1 MTNKYE
7 LKLGGRVFEFEF
19 GKMANLADGAVTIK
33 VDNTVLLVT
42 ACARD
47 EAMDVDFLPLTVEVQ
62 EKSYAAG
69 KMPGGFF
76 KREGR
81 PSEQAI
87 LNCRL
92 VDRPLRPL
100 FPKNYHNDTQVVI
113 TVLSTDLEFPYS
125 SLGILGASMAL
136 MVSNIPFNEPV
147 GACEIGYVDGELVVN
162 PTYEQLESSDLQLTV
177 AGTSE
182 AIMMVEA
189 GANFVSEELLL
200 EALELAQENNVK
212 MAKLQKK
219 IVKEIGKDK
228 TIIEES
234 ESEPVISSKLIKSSS
249 KKIHEL
255 YDKGLS
261 KSDLSEE
268 KKKLIIELSEE
279 IDSEEDSDSSVQI
292 KEEISSLEKN
302 IVRDRIIEKGI
313 RPDNRK
319 SDEMRDLESEVGVL
333 PRVHGSSIFRRGETQ
348 ALGTVTLASLS
359 EKQRLDMLSPITE
372 KTFMLHY
379 NFPPY
384 SVGESGRFMTSRREQ
399 GHGALAERA
408 IKPVLP
414 NEEDWPYAMRV
425 VSDVLSSNGSTSM
438 ATVCA
443 GILSLMDGGVPIKE
457 TVAGIAMGLIL
468 NPDGNY
474 AILTDIQ
481 GLEDHLGDMDFKVA
495 GSRSGVTAL
504 QMDIK
509 VKGVTPQIL
518 SEALEQAKKARLE
531 IIEHMESTLPEPREE
546 VSEYAPKTVKINI
559 PTDKIGMV
567 IGSGGSTIKEIV
579 AEFDVTMDINDDG
592 EVRIGGMSSENIEGA
607 KNRVEQ
613 IVKDVE
619 VGDVYEG
626 KVVKL
631 MDFGAFVNILP
642 GKDGLVHISEIND
655 ERVDS
660 VESALEVGQEIKVI
674 VKRIDDQRRIDLS
687 ARVEKYLSGELSLEE
702 SKSNS
707 SNKRSGKNRRNR
719 GSDSN
724 RKEIRGRRKPP
735 SLRN

>member
-7 LKLGGRVFEFEF
+7 LELGGRVFEFEF
-19 GKMANLADGAVTIK
+19 GKIANLADGAVTIK
-33 VDNTVLLVT
+33 VDDTVLLVT

-100 FPKNYHNDTQVVI
+100 FPKNYHNDTQIAI
-113 TVLSTDLEFPYS
+113 TVLSTDLELPYS
-125 SLGILGASMAL
+125 SMGILGASMAL
-136 MVSNIPFNEPV
+136 MVSDIPFSEPV
-147 GACEIGYVDGELVVN
+147 GACEIGYVDGELIVN
-162 PTYEQLESSDLQLTV
+162 PTYEQLETSELHLTV

-189 GANFVSEELLL
+189 GAKFVSEELLL

-212 MAKLQKK
+212 MAELQKK
-219 IVKEIGKDK
+219 IIQDIGKDK
-228 TIIEES
+228 NIIEEVAID
-234 ESEPVISSKLIKSSS
+234 PVINDKLIDSSS
-249 KKIHEL
+249 KKLIDL
-255 YDKGLS
+255 YDKGLA
-261 KSDLSEE
+261 KSELSEE
-268 KKKLIIELSEE
+268 KSKLIDELSKNIDAEE
-279 IDSEEDSDSSVQI
+279 NPDILAKI
-292 KEEISSLEKN
+292 KDEISSLEKN
-302 IVRDRIIEKGI
+302 IVRNRIIDKGI

-319 SDEMRDLESEVGVL
+319 SDEIRDLESEVGVL
-333 PRVHGSSIFRRGETQ
+333 PRVHGSSIFRRGDTQ

-359 EKQRLDMLSPITE
+359 EKQKLDFLSPLTE

-414 NEEDWPYAMRV
+414 SEEDWPYAMRV
-425 VSDVLSSNGSTSM
+425 VSDILSSNGSTSM
-438 ATVCA
+438 ASVCA

-468 NPDGNY
+468 NPDGKY

-495 GSRSGVTAL
+495 GSKSGVTAL

-509 VKGVTPQIL
+509 VKGVTPKIL
-518 SEALEQAKKARLE
+518 SEALEQAKKARMD
-531 IIEHMESTLPEPREE
+531 IIDHMESTLPEPREE
-546 VSEYAPKTVKINI
+546 VSEFAPKTVKIKI

-579 AEFDVTMDINDDG
+579 SDFDVTIDISDDG
-592 EVRIGGMSSENIEGA
+592 TVSIGGVESERIDNAIE
-607 KNRVEQ
+607 RIQ
-613 IVKDVE
+613 SIIKDVE
-619 VGDVYEG
+619 VGDVYQG

-642 GKDGLVHISEIND
+642 GKDGLVHISEISD

-660 VESALEVGQEIKVI
+660 VESAYEVGQEVEVI
-674 VKRIDDQRRIDLS
+674 VKKIDSQKRIDLS
-687 ARVEKYLSGELSLEE
+687 ARVEKYQSGELSLEE
-702 SKSNS
+702 SSPKKFDKSRSNS
-707 SNKRSGKNRRNR
+707 KRKSVRKNNP
-719 GSDSN
+719 
-724 RKEIRGRRKPP
+724 KPP
-735 SLRN
+735 TLRN

>member
-7 LKLGGRVFEFEF
+7 LELGGRVFEFEF
-19 GKMANLADGAVTIK
+19 GKIANLANGAVTIK
-33 VDNTVLLVT
+33 VDDTVLLIT

-100 FPKNYHNDTQVVI
+100 FPKNYHNDTQIAI

-136 MVSNIPFNEPV
+136 MVSDIPFSEPV
-147 GACEIGYVDGELVVN
+147 GACEIGYVDGELIVN

-200 EALELAQENNVK
+200 EALELAQENNMK
-212 MAKLQKK
+212 MAELQKK
-219 IVKEIGKDK
+219 IVKEIGKEK
-228 TIIEES
+228 NIVEENT
-234 ESEPVISSKLIKSSS
+234 SEPLIDNELIDSATI
-249 KKIHEL
+249 KINQL
-255 YDKGLS
+255 YDQGLS
-261 KSDLSEE
+261 KSVLSDE
-268 KKKLIIELSEE
+268 KKKLIEELSEKIE
-279 IDSEEDSDSSVQI
+279 INDDSDDLSKI
-292 KEEISSLEKN
+292 KDEISSLEKN
-302 IVRDRIIEKGI
+302 IVRERILDKGI
-313 RPDNRK
+313 RPDSRK
-319 SDEMRDLESEVGVL
+319 SDEIRDLESEVGVL
-333 PRVHGSSIFRRGETQ
+333 PRVHGSSIFKRGETQ

-359 EKQRLDMLSPITE
+359 EKQKLDFLSPLTE

-414 NEEDWPYAMRV
+414 SEEDWPYAMRV
-425 VSDVLSSNGSTSM
+425 VSDILSSNGSTSM
-438 ATVCA
+438 ASVCA

-468 NPDGNY
+468 NPDGKY

-518 SEALEQAKKARLE
+518 SEALGQAKKARLE
-531 IIEHMESTLPEPREE
+531 IIDHMEETLPEPREE
-546 VSEYAPKTVKINI
+546 VSVFAPKTVKIQI

-579 AEFDVTMDINDDG
+579 SEYDVTIDIADDG
-592 EVRIGGMSSENIEGA
+592 TVSIGGLESERIDNAIE
-607 KNRVEQ
+607 KIQ
-613 IVKDVE
+613 SIIKDVE
-619 VGDVYEG
+619 VGDVYQG

-642 GKDGLVHISEIND
+642 GKDGLVHISEISD

-660 VESALEVGQEIKVI
+660 VESAYEVGQEVEVI
-674 VKRIDDQRRIDLS
+674 VKKIDNQNRIDLS
-687 ARVEKYLSGELSLEE
+687 ARVEKYLSGELNFEE
-702 SKSNS
+702 SKTGNFKKSKSNS
-707 SNKRSGKNRRNR
+707 KRKDVRKSNP
-719 GSDSN
+719 
-724 RKEIRGRRKPP
+724 KPP
-735 SLRN
+735 TLRN

>member
-7 LKLGGRVFEFEF
+7 LELGGRVFEFEF
-19 GKMANLADGAVTIK
+19 GKIANLADGAVTIK
-33 VDNTVLLVT
+33 VDDTVLLVT

-100 FPKNYHNDTQVVI
+100 FPKNYHNDTQIAI
-113 TVLSTDLEFPYS
+113 TVLSTDLELPYS

-136 MVSNIPFNEPV
+136 MVSDIPFNEPV
-147 GACEIGYVDGELVVN
+147 GACEIGYVDGELIVN
-162 PTYEQLESSDLQLTV
+162 PTYEQLEVSDLQLTV

-200 EALELAQENNVK
+200 EALNLAQENNIK
-212 MAKLQKK
+212 MAELQKK
-219 IVKEIGKDK
+219 IIKDIGKEKNVIEAIEED
-228 TIIEES
+228 TIINS
-234 ESEPVISSKLIKSSS
+234 ELIESSS
-249 KKIHEL
+249 KKLNEL
-255 YDKGLS
+255 YDQGLS
-261 KSDLSEE
+261 KS
-268 KKKLIIELSEE
+268 ELSQEKSKLVDE
-279 IDSEEDSDSSVQI
+279 LSNDLNTEDDSEI
-292 KEEISSLEKN
+292 KTKIKDEISSLEKN
-302 IVRDRIIEKGI
+302 IVRDRIIEKGM

-319 SDEMRDLESEVGVL
+319 SDEIRDLESEVGVL

-359 EKQRLDMLSPITE
+359 EKQKLDFLSPLTE

-414 NEEDWPYAMRV
+414 SEEDWPYAMRV
-425 VSDVLSSNGSTSM
+425 VSDILSSNGSTSM
-438 ATVCA
+438 ASVCA

-509 VKGVTPQIL
+509 VKGVTPKIL

-531 IIEHMESTLPEPREE
+531 IIDHMESTLPEPREQ
-546 VSEYAPKTVKINI
+546 VSEFAPKTVKIKI

-579 AEFDVTMDINDDG
+579 SEFEVTIDISDDG
-592 EVRIGGMSSENIEGA
+592 TVSIGGVESERIDNAID
-607 KNRVEQ
+607 RIQ
-613 IVKDVE
+613 SIIKDVE
-619 VGDVYEG
+619 VGDVYQG

-642 GKDGLVHISEIND
+642 GKDGLVHISEISD

-660 VESALEVGQEIKVI
+660 VESAYEVGQEVEVI
-674 VKRIDDQRRIDLS
+674 VKKIDAQKRIDLS
-687 ARVEKYLSGELSLEE
+687 ARVEKYQSGELSLEE
-702 SKSNS
+702 NNSKKYDKPRSNS
-707 SNKRSGKNRRNR
+707 KRKNV
-719 GSDSN
+719 
-724 RKEIRGRRKPP
+724 RKNNPKPP
-735 SLRN
+735 TLRN

>member
-1 MTNKYE
+1 MTKKYE
-7 LKLGGRVFEFEF
+7 LELGGRVFEFEF
-19 GKMANLADGAVTIK
+19 GKIANLADGAVTIK
-33 VDNTVLLVT
+33 VDDTVLLVT

-100 FPKNYHNDTQVVI
+100 FPKNYHNDTQIAI
-113 TVLSTDLEFPYS
+113 TVLSTDLELPYS

-136 MVSNIPFNEPV
+136 MVSDIPFNEPV
-147 GACEIGYVDGELVVN
+147 GACEIGYVDGELIVN

-189 GANFVSEELLL
+189 GAKFVSEELLL

-212 MAKLQKK
+212 MAELQKEIIK
-219 IVKEIGKDK
+219 DIGKEK
-228 TIIEES
+228 NIIEEK
-234 ESEPVISSKLIKSSS
+234 ESEPIIDSKLIDSSS
-249 KKIHEL
+249 KKLIEL

-261 KSDLSEE
+261 KSELSEE
-268 KKKLIIELSEE
+268 KSKIIDDLSKD
-279 IDSEEDSDSSVQI
+279 IDIEEDPDALSKI
-292 KEEISSLEKN
+292 KDEISALEKN
-302 IVRDRIIEKGI
+302 IVRQRIIENGK

-319 SDEMRDLESEVGVL
+319 SDEIRDLESEVGVL

-359 EKQRLDMLSPITE
+359 EKQKLDFLSPLTE

-414 NEEDWPYAMRV
+414 SEEDWPYAMRIV
-425 VSDVLSSNGSTSM
+425 ADILSSNGSTSM
-438 ATVCA
+438 ASVCA
-443 GILSLMDGGVPIKE
+443 GILSLMDGGVPITE

-468 NPDGNY
+468 DPDGKY

-509 VKGVTPQIL
+509 VKGVTPKIL

-531 IIEHMESTLPEPREE
+531 IIDHMESTLPEPREQ
-546 VSEYAPKTVKINI
+546 VSEYAPKTVKIKI

-579 AEFDVTMDINDDG
+579 SDFDVTIDISDDG
-592 EVRIGGMSSENIEGA
+592 TVSIGGVESERIDKAIE
-607 KNRVEQ
+607 RIQ
-613 IVKDVE
+613 SIIKDVE
-619 VGDVYEG
+619 VGDVYQG

-642 GKDGLVHISEIND
+642 GKDGLVHISEISD

-660 VESALEVGQEIKVI
+660 VESAYEVGQEVEVI
-674 VKRIDDQRRIDLS
+674 VKKIDSQKRIDLS
-687 ARVEKYLSGELSLEE
+687 ARVEKYQSGELSLEE
-702 SKSNS
+702 SSPKKYDKSRSNS
-707 SNKRSGKNRRNR
+707 KRKDVRRN
-719 GSDSN
+719 
-724 RKEIRGRRKPP
+724 KPKPP
-735 SLRN
+735 TLRN

>member
-1 MTNKYE
+1 
-7 LKLGGRVFEFEF
+7 
-19 GKMANLADGAVTIK
+19 
-33 VDNTVLLVT
+33 
-42 ACARD
+42 
-47 EAMDVDFLPLTVEVQ
+47 
-62 EKSYAAG
+62 
-69 KMPGGFF
+69 
-76 KREGR
+76 
-81 PSEQAI
+81 
-87 LNCRL
+87 
-92 VDRPLRPL
+92 
-100 FPKNYHNDTQVVI
+100 
-113 TVLSTDLEFPYS
+113 
-125 SLGILGASMAL
+125 MAL
-136 MVSNIPFNEPV
+136 MVSDIPFSEPV
-147 GACEIGYVDGELVVN
+147 GACEIGYVDGELIVN

-200 EALELAQENNVK
+200 EALELAQENNIK
-212 MAKLQKK
+212 MAELQKK
-219 IVKEIGKDK
+219 IVKEIGKEK
-228 TIIEES
+228 NVIEEKLN
-234 ESEPVISSKLIKSSS
+234 EPVINAELLDASAE
-249 KKIHEL
+249 KINQL

-261 KSDLSEE
+261 KSELSDE
-268 KKKLIIELSEE
+268 KKKLIEELLDKIEIQDE
-279 IDSEEDSDSSVQI
+279 SDDLNKV
-292 KEEISSLEKN
+292 KDEISSLEKN
-302 IVRDRIIEKGI
+302 IVRERILNKGI

-319 SDEMRDLESEVGVL
+319 SDEIRDLESEVGVL
-333 PRVHGSSIFRRGETQ
+333 PRVHGSSLFKRGETQ

-359 EKQRLDMLSPITE
+359 EKQKLDFLSPLTE

-414 NEEDWPYAMRV
+414 SEEDWPYAMRV
-425 VSDVLSSNGSTSM
+425 VSDIMSSNGSTSM
-438 ATVCA
+438 ASVCA

-468 NPDGNY
+468 NPDGKY

-531 IIEHMESTLPEPREE
+531 IIDHMEETLPEPRED
-546 VSEYAPKTVKINI
+546 VSEFAPKTVKIQI
-559 PTDKIGMV
+559 PKDKIGMV

-579 AEFDVTMDINDDG
+579 SEFDVTIDISDDG
-592 EVRIGGMSSENIEGA
+592 TVSIGGVESVRIENAIE
-607 KNRVEQ
+607 KIQ
-613 IVKDVE
+613 SIIKDVE
-619 VGDVYEG
+619 VGDVYQG

-642 GKDGLVHISEIND
+642 GKDGLVHISEISD

-660 VESALEVGQEIKVI
+660 VESAYEVGQEVEVI
-674 VKRIDDQRRIDLS
+674 VKKIDNQNRIDLS
-687 ARVEKYLSGELSLEE
+687 ARVEKYLSGELSFEE
-702 SKSNS
+702 DKPKKFNKSKSNS
-707 SNKRSGKNRRNR
+707 KRKDVRKSNP
-719 GSDSN
+719 
-724 RKEIRGRRKPP
+724 KPP
-735 SLRN
+735 TLRN

>member
-1 MTNKYE
+1 MINKYE
-7 LKLGGRVFEFEF
+7 LELGGRVFEFEF
-19 GKMANLADGAVTIK
+19 GKIANLAGGAVTIK
-33 VDNTVLLVT
+33 VDDTVLLVT

-100 FPKNYHNDTQVVI
+100 FPKNYHNDTQIAI

-136 MVSNIPFNEPV
+136 MVSDIPFSEPV
-147 GACEIGYVDGELVVN
+147 GACEIGYIDGELIVN

-200 EALELAQENNVK
+200 EALELAQENNIK
-212 MAKLQKK
+212 MAELQKK
-219 IVKEIGKDK
+219 IVKEIGKEK
-228 TIIEES
+228 NVIEEKLN
-234 ESEPVISSKLIKSSS
+234 EPVINAELLNDSAE
-249 KKIHEL
+249 KINQL
-255 YDKGLS
+255 YEKGLS
-261 KSDLSEE
+261 KSELSDE
-268 KKKLIIELSEE
+268 KKKLIVELADKIE
-279 IDSEEDSDSSVQI
+279 IEDESDDLNKV
-292 KEEISSLEKN
+292 KDEISSLEKN
-302 IVRDRIIEKGI
+302 IVRERILDKGV

-319 SDEMRDLESEVGVL
+319 SDEIRDLESEVGVL
-333 PRVHGSSIFRRGETQ
+333 PRVHGSSLFKRGETQ

-359 EKQRLDMLSPITE
+359 EKQKLDFLSPITE

-414 NEEDWPYAMRV
+414 SEEDWPYAMRV
-425 VSDVLSSNGSTSM
+425 VSDIMSSNGSTSM
-438 ATVCA
+438 ASVCA

-468 NPDGNY
+468 NPDGKY

-495 GSRSGVTAL
+495 GSRTGVTAL

-531 IIEHMESTLPEPREE
+531 IIDHMEETLPEPRED
-546 VSEYAPKTVKINI
+546 VSEFAPKTVKIQI
-559 PTDKIGMV
+559 PKDKIGMV

-579 AEFDVTMDINDDG
+579 SEFDVTIDISDDG
-592 EVRIGGMSSENIEGA
+592 TVSIGGVESVRIENAIE
-607 KNRVEQ
+607 KIQ
-613 IVKDVE
+613 SIIKDVE
-619 VGDVYEG
+619 VGDVYQG

-642 GKDGLVHISEIND
+642 GKDGLVHISEISD

-660 VESALEVGQEIKVI
+660 VESAYEVGQEVEVI
-674 VKRIDDQRRIDLS
+674 VKKIDNQNRIDLS
-687 ARVEKYLSGELSLEE
+687 ARVEKYLSGELSFEE
-702 SKSNS
+702 DKPKKFDKSKSNS
-707 SNKRSGKNRRNR
+707 KRKDVRKSNP
-719 GSDSN
+719 
-724 RKEIRGRRKPP
+724 KPP
-735 SLRN
+735 TLRN

>member
-7 LKLGGRVFEFEF
+7 LELGGRVFEFEF
-19 GKMANLADGAVTIK
+19 GKIANLADGAVTIK
-33 VDNTVLLVT
+33 VDDTVLLVT

-69 KMPGGFF
+69 KFPGGFF

-100 FPKNYHNDTQVVI
+100 FPKNYHNDTQIAI

-136 MVSNIPFNEPV
+136 MVSDIPYNEPV
-147 GACEIGYVDGELVVN
+147 GACEIGYVDGELIVN

-212 MAKLQKK
+212 MAELQKK
-219 IVKEIGKDK
+219 IVKEIGKEK
-228 TIIEES
+228 NIVEENVTESIIHS
-234 ESEPVISSKLIKSSS
+234 ELLDSSTEKLNQF
-249 KKIHEL
+249 

-261 KSDLSEE
+261 KSELSDE
-268 KKKLIIELSEE
+268 KKKLIEELSKKIE
-279 IDSEEDSDSSVQI
+279 IEDDSDDLNKI

-302 IVRDRIIEKGI
+302 IVRDRILDKGI

-319 SDEMRDLESEVGVL
+319 SDEIRDLESEVGVL
-333 PRVHGSSIFRRGETQ
+333 PRVHGSSIFKRGETQ
-348 ALGTVTLASLS
+348 ALGTVTLGSLG
-359 EKQRLDMLSPITE
+359 EKQKLDFLSPLTE

-414 NEEDWPYAMRV
+414 SEEDWPYAMRV
-425 VSDVLSSNGSTSM
+425 VSDILSSNGSTSM
-438 ATVCA
+438 ASVCA

-468 NPDGNY
+468 NPDGKY

-518 SEALEQAKKARLE
+518 SEALEQAKNARLE
-531 IIEHMESTLPEPREE
+531 IIDHMEETLPEPREE
-546 VSEYAPKTVKINI
+546 VSEFAPKTVKIQI

-579 AEFDVTMDINDDG
+579 SDFDVTIDISDDG
-592 EVRIGGMSSENIEGA
+592 TVSIGGVESERIDNAIE
-607 KNRVEQ
+607 RIQ
-613 IVKDVE
+613 SIIKDVE
-619 VGDVYEG
+619 VGDVYQG

-642 GKDGLVHISEIND
+642 GKDGLVHISEISD

-660 VESALEVGQEIKVI
+660 VESAYEVGQEVEVI
-674 VKRIDDQRRIDLS
+674 VKKIDNQNRIDLS
-687 ARVEKYLSGELSLEE
+687 ARVEKYLSGELAFEE
-702 SKSNS
+702 SKPKKFNKSRSNS
-707 SNKRSGKNRRNR
+707 KRK
-719 GSDSN
+719 DV
-724 RKEIRGRRKPP
+724 RKSTPNPP
-735 SLRN
+735 TLRN

>member
-1 MTNKYE
+1 MINKYE
-7 LKLGGRVFEFEF
+7 LELGGRVFEFEF
-19 GKMANLADGAVTIK
+19 GKIANLAGGAVTIK
-33 VDNTVLLVT
+33 VDDTVLLVT

-100 FPKNYHNDTQVVI
+100 FPKNYHNDTQIAI

-136 MVSNIPFNEPV
+136 MVSDIPFSEPV
-147 GACEIGYVDGELVVN
+147 GACEIGYIDGELIVN

-200 EALELAQENNVK
+200 EALELAQENNIK
-212 MAKLQKK
+212 MAELQKK
-219 IVKEIGKDK
+219 IVKEIGKEK
-228 TIIEES
+228 NVIEEKLN
-234 ESEPVISSKLIKSSS
+234 EPVINAELLNDSAE
-249 KKIHEL
+249 KINQL
-255 YDKGLS
+255 YEKGLS
-261 KSDLSEE
+261 KSELSDE
-268 KKKLIIELSEE
+268 KKKLIEELADKIE
-279 IDSEEDSDSSVQI
+279 IEDESDDLNKV
-292 KEEISSLEKN
+292 KDEISSLEKN
-302 IVRDRIIEKGI
+302 IVRERILDKGI

-319 SDEMRDLESEVGVL
+319 SDEIRDLESEVGVL
-333 PRVHGSSIFRRGETQ
+333 PRVHGSSLFKRGETQ

-359 EKQRLDMLSPITE
+359 EKQKLDFLSPITE

-414 NEEDWPYAMRV
+414 SEEDWPYAMRV
-425 VSDVLSSNGSTSM
+425 VSDIMSSNGSTSM
-438 ATVCA
+438 ASVCA

-468 NPDGNY
+468 NPDGKY

-495 GSRSGVTAL
+495 GSRTGVTAL

-531 IIEHMESTLPEPREE
+531 IIDHMEETLPEPRED
-546 VSEYAPKTVKINI
+546 VSEFAPKTVKIQI
-559 PTDKIGMV
+559 PKDKIGMV

-579 AEFDVTMDINDDG
+579 SEFDVTIDISDDG
-592 EVRIGGMSSENIEGA
+592 TVSIGGVESVRIENAIE
-607 KNRVEQ
+607 KIQ
-613 IVKDVE
+613 SIIKDVE
-619 VGDVYEG
+619 VGDVYQG

-642 GKDGLVHISEIND
+642 GKDGLVHISEISD

-660 VESALEVGQEIKVI
+660 VESAYEVGQEVEVI
-674 VKRIDDQRRIDLS
+674 VKKIDNQNRIDLS
-687 ARVEKYLSGELSLEE
+687 ARVEKYLSGELSFEE
-702 SKSNS
+702 DKPKKFNKSKSNS
-707 SNKRSGKNRRNR
+707 KRKDLRKSNP
-719 GSDSN
+719 
-724 RKEIRGRRKPP
+724 KPP
-735 SLRN
+735 TLRN

>member
-1 MTNKYE
+1 
-7 LKLGGRVFEFEF
+7 
-19 GKMANLADGAVTIK
+19 
-33 VDNTVLLVT
+33 
-42 ACARD
+42 
-47 EAMDVDFLPLTVEVQ
+47 
-62 EKSYAAG
+62 
-69 KMPGGFF
+69 
-76 KREGR
+76 
-81 PSEQAI
+81 
-87 LNCRL
+87 
-92 VDRPLRPL
+92 
-100 FPKNYHNDTQVVI
+100 
-113 TVLSTDLEFPYS
+113 
-125 SLGILGASMAL
+125 
-136 MVSNIPFNEPV
+136 
-147 GACEIGYVDGELVVN
+147 
-162 PTYEQLESSDLQLTV
+162 
-177 AGTSE
+177 
-182 AIMMVEA
+182 
-189 GANFVSEELLL
+189 
-200 EALELAQENNVK
+200 
-212 MAKLQKK
+212 
-219 IVKEIGKDK
+219 
-228 TIIEES
+228 
-234 ESEPVISSKLIKSSS
+234 
-249 KKIHEL
+249 
-255 YDKGLS
+255 
-261 KSDLSEE
+261 
-268 KKKLIIELSEE
+268 
-279 IDSEEDSDSSVQI
+279 
-292 KEEISSLEKN
+292 
-302 IVRDRIIEKGI
+302 
-313 RPDNRK
+313 
-319 SDEMRDLESEVGVL
+319 
-333 PRVHGSSIFRRGETQ
+333 
-348 ALGTVTLASLS
+348 
-359 EKQRLDMLSPITE
+359 
-372 KTFMLHY
+372 
-379 NFPPY
+379 
-384 SVGESGRFMTSRREQ
+384 
-399 GHGALAERA
+399 
-408 IKPVLP
+408 
-414 NEEDWPYAMRV
+414 
-425 VSDVLSSNGSTSM
+425 
-438 ATVCA
+438 
-443 GILSLMDGGVPIKE
+443 
-457 TVAGIAMGLIL
+457 MGLIL

>member
-1 MTNKYE
+1 MTKKYE
-7 LKLGGRVFEFEF
+7 LELGGRVFEFEF
-19 GKMANLADGAVTIK
+19 GKIANLADGAVTIK
-33 VDNTVLLVT
+33 VDDTVLLVT

-100 FPKNYHNDTQVVI
+100 FPKNYHNDTQIAI
-113 TVLSTDLEFPYS
+113 TVLSTDLELPYS

-136 MVSNIPFNEPV
+136 MVSDIPFNEPV
-147 GACEIGYVDGELVVN
+147 GACEIGYVDGELIVN

-189 GANFVSEELLL
+189 GAKFVSEELLL

-212 MAKLQKK
+212 MAELQKEIIK
-219 IVKEIGKDK
+219 DIGKEK
-228 TIIEES
+228 NIIEEK
-234 ESEPVISSKLIKSSS
+234 ESEPIIDSKLIDSSS
-249 KKIHEL
+249 KKLIEL

-261 KSDLSEE
+261 KSELSEE
-268 KKKLIIELSEE
+268 KSKIIDDLSKD
-279 IDSEEDSDSSVQI
+279 IDIEEDPDALSKI
-292 KEEISSLEKN
+292 KDEISALEKN
-302 IVRDRIIEKGI
+302 IVRQRIIENGK

-319 SDEMRDLESEVGVL
+319 SDEIRDLESEVGVL

-359 EKQRLDMLSPITE
+359 EKQKLDFLSPLTE

-414 NEEDWPYAMRV
+414 SEEDWPYAMRIV
-425 VSDVLSSNGSTSM
+425 ADILSSNGSTSM
-438 ATVCA
+438 ASVCA
-443 GILSLMDGGVPIKE
+443 GILSLMDGGVPITE

-468 NPDGNY
+468 DPDGKY

-509 VKGVTPQIL
+509 VKGVTPKIL

-531 IIEHMESTLPEPREE
+531 IIDHMESTLPEPREQ
-546 VSEYAPKTVKINI
+546 VSEYAPKTVKIKI

-579 AEFDVTMDINDDG
+579 SDFDVTIDISDDG
-592 EVRIGGMSSENIEGA
+592 TVSIGGVESERIDKAIE
-607 KNRVEQ
+607 RIQ
-613 IVKDVE
+613 SIIKDVE
-619 VGDVYEG
+619 VGDVYQG

-642 GKDGLVHISEIND
+642 GKDGLVHISEISD

-660 VESALEVGQEIKVI
+660 VESAYEVGQEVEVI
-674 VKRIDDQRRIDLS
+674 VKKIDSQKRIDLS
-687 ARVEKYLSGELSLEE
+687 ARVEKYQSGELSLEE
-702 SKSNS
+702 SSPKKYDKPRSNS
-707 SNKRSGKNRRNR
+707 KRKDVRKNKP
-719 GSDSN
+719 
-724 RKEIRGRRKPP
+724 KPP
-735 SLRN
+735 TLRN

>member
-1 MTNKYE
+1 MINKYE
-7 LKLGGRVFEFEF
+7 LELGGRVFEFEF
-19 GKMANLADGAVTIK
+19 GKIANLAGGAVTIK
-33 VDNTVLLVT
+33 VDDTVLLVT

-100 FPKNYHNDTQVVI
+100 FPKNYHNDTQIAI

-136 MVSNIPFNEPV
+136 MVSDIPFSEPV
-147 GACEIGYVDGELVVN
+147 GACEIGYVDGELIVN

-200 EALELAQENNVK
+200 EALELAQENNIK
-212 MAKLQKK
+212 MAELQKK
-219 IVKEIGKDK
+219 IVKEIGKEK
-228 TIIEES
+228 NVIEEKLN
-234 ESEPVISSKLIKSSS
+234 EPVINSELLDALAE
-249 KKIHEL
+249 KINQL

-261 KSDLSEE
+261 KSELSNE
-268 KKKLIIELSEE
+268 KKKLIEELVDKIE
-279 IDSEEDSDSSVQI
+279 IEDESDDLNKV
-292 KEEISSLEKN
+292 KDEISSLEKN
-302 IVRDRIIEKGI
+302 IVRERILDKGA

-319 SDEMRDLESEVGVL
+319 SDEIRDLESEVGVL
-333 PRVHGSSIFRRGETQ
+333 PRVHGSSLFKRGETQ

-359 EKQRLDMLSPITE
+359 EKQKLDFLSPLTE

-414 NEEDWPYAMRV
+414 SEEDWPYAMRV
-425 VSDVLSSNGSTSM
+425 VSDIMSSNGSTSM
-438 ATVCA
+438 ASVCA

-468 NPDGNY
+468 NPDGKY

-531 IIEHMESTLPEPREE
+531 IIDHMEETLPEPRED
-546 VSEYAPKTVKINI
+546 VSEFAPKTVKIQI
-559 PTDKIGMV
+559 PKDKIGMV

-579 AEFDVTMDINDDG
+579 SEFDVTIDISDDG
-592 EVRIGGMSSENIEGA
+592 TVSIGGVESVRIENAIE
-607 KNRVEQ
+607 KIQ
-613 IVKDVE
+613 SIIKDVE
-619 VGDVYEG
+619 VGDVYQG

-642 GKDGLVHISEIND
+642 GKDGLVHISEISD

-660 VESALEVGQEIKVI
+660 VESAYEVGQEVEVI
-674 VKRIDDQRRIDLS
+674 VKKIDNQNRIDLS
-687 ARVEKYLSGELSLEE
+687 ARVEKYLSGELSFEE
-702 SKSNS
+702 DKPKKFNKSKSNS
-707 SNKRSGKNRRNR
+707 KRKDVRKSNP
-719 GSDSN
+719 
-724 RKEIRGRRKPP
+724 KPP
-735 SLRN
+735 TLRN

>member
-1 MTNKYE
+1 MINKYE
-7 LKLGGRVFEFEF
+7 LELGGRVFEFEF
-19 GKMANLADGAVTIK
+19 GKIANLAGGAVTIK
-33 VDNTVLLVT
+33 VDDTVLLVT

-100 FPKNYHNDTQVVI
+100 FPKNYHNDTQIAI

-136 MVSNIPFNEPV
+136 MVSDIPFSEPV
-147 GACEIGYVDGELVVN
+147 GACEIGYVDGELIVN

-200 EALELAQENNVK
+200 EALELAQENNIK
-212 MAKLQKK
+212 MAELQKK
-219 IVKEIGKDK
+219 IVKEIGKEK
-228 TIIEES
+228 NVIEEKLN
-234 ESEPVISSKLIKSSS
+234 EPVINAELLDASAE
-249 KKIHEL
+249 KINQL
-255 YDKGLS
+255 YEKGLS
-261 KSDLSEE
+261 KSELSDE
-268 KKKLIIELSEE
+268 KKKLIEDLADKIE
-279 IDSEEDSDSSVQI
+279 IEDESDDLNKF

-302 IVRDRIIEKGI
+302 IVRERIIEKGL

-319 SDEMRDLESEVGVL
+319 SDEIRDLESEVGVL
-333 PRVHGSSIFRRGETQ
+333 PRVHGSSLFKRGDTQ

-359 EKQRLDMLSPITE
+359 EKQKLDFLSPITE

-414 NEEDWPYAMRV
+414 SEEDWPYAMRV
-425 VSDVLSSNGSTSM
+425 VSDIMSSNGSTSM
-438 ATVCA
+438 ASVCA

-468 NPDGNY
+468 NPDGKY

-518 SEALEQAKKARLE
+518 SQALEQAKKARLE
-531 IIEHMESTLPEPREE
+531 IIDHMEETLPEPRED
-546 VSEYAPKTVKINI
+546 VSEFAPKTVKIQI
-559 PTDKIGMV
+559 PKDKIGMV

-579 AEFDVTMDINDDG
+579 SEFDVTIDISDDG
-592 EVRIGGMSSENIEGA
+592 TVSIGGVESVRIENAIE
-607 KNRVEQ
+607 KIQ
-613 IVKDVE
+613 SIIKDVE
-619 VGDVYEG
+619 VGDVYQG

-642 GKDGLVHISEIND
+642 GKDGLVHISEISD

-660 VESALEVGQEIKVI
+660 VESAYEVGQEVEVI
-674 VKRIDDQRRIDLS
+674 VKKIDNQNRIDLS
-687 ARVEKYLSGELSLEE
+687 ARVEKYLSGELSFEE
-702 SKSNS
+702 DKPKKFNKSKSNS
-707 SNKRSGKNRRNR
+707 KRKDVRKSNP
-719 GSDSN
+719 
-724 RKEIRGRRKPP
+724 KPP
-735 SLRN
+735 TLRN

>member
-1 MTNKYE
+1 MTKKYE
-7 LKLGGRVFEFEF
+7 LELGGRVFEFEF
-19 GKMANLADGAVTIK
+19 GKIANLADGAVTIK
-33 VDNTVLLVT
+33 VDDTVLLVT

-100 FPKNYHNDTQVVI
+100 FPKNYHNDTQIAI
-113 TVLSTDLEFPYS
+113 TVLSTDLELPYS

-136 MVSNIPFNEPV
+136 MVSDIPFNEPV
-147 GACEIGYVDGELVVN
+147 GACEIGYVDGELIVN

-189 GANFVSEELLL
+189 GAKFVSEELLL

-212 MAKLQKK
+212 MAELQKEIIK
-219 IVKEIGKDK
+219 DIGKEK
-228 TIIEES
+228 NIIEEK
-234 ESEPVISSKLIKSSS
+234 ESEPIIDSKLIDSSS
-249 KKIHEL
+249 KKLIEL

-261 KSDLSEE
+261 KSELSEE
-268 KKKLIIELSEE
+268 KSKIIDDLSKD
-279 IDSEEDSDSSVQI
+279 IDIEEDPDTLSKI
-292 KEEISSLEKN
+292 KDEISALEKN
-302 IVRDRIIEKGI
+302 IVRQRIIEDGK

-319 SDEMRDLESEVGVL
+319 SDEIRDLESEVGVL

-359 EKQRLDMLSPITE
+359 EKQKLDFLSPLTE

-414 NEEDWPYAMRV
+414 SEEDWPYAMRIV
-425 VSDVLSSNGSTSM
+425 ADILSSNGSTSM
-438 ATVCA
+438 ASVCA
-443 GILSLMDGGVPIKE
+443 GILSLMDGGVPITE

-468 NPDGNY
+468 DPDGKY

-509 VKGVTPQIL
+509 VKGVTPKIL

-531 IIEHMESTLPEPREE
+531 IIDHMESTLPEPREQ
-546 VSEYAPKTVKINI
+546 VSEYAPKTVKIKI

-579 AEFDVTMDINDDG
+579 SDFDVTIDISDDG
-592 EVRIGGMSSENIEGA
+592 TVSIGGVESERIDKAIE
-607 KNRVEQ
+607 RIQ
-613 IVKDVE
+613 SIIKDVE
-619 VGDVYEG
+619 VGDVYQG

-642 GKDGLVHISEIND
+642 GKDGLVHISEISD

-660 VESALEVGQEIKVI
+660 VESAYEVGQEVEVI
-674 VKRIDDQRRIDLS
+674 VKKIDSQKRIDLS
-687 ARVEKYLSGELSLEE
+687 ARVEKYQSGELSLEE
-702 SKSNS
+702 SSPKKYDKSRSNS
-707 SNKRSGKNRRNR
+707 KRKDVRKNKP
-719 GSDSN
+719 
-724 RKEIRGRRKPP
+724 KPP
-735 SLRN
+735 TLRN

>member
-1 MTNKYE
+1 MINKYE
-7 LKLGGRVFEFEF
+7 LELGGRVFEFEF
-19 GKMANLADGAVTIK
+19 GKIANLAGGAVTIK
-33 VDNTVLLVT
+33 VDDTVLLVT

-100 FPKNYHNDTQVVI
+100 FPKNYHNDTQIAI

-136 MVSNIPFNEPV
+136 MVSDIPFSEPV
-147 GACEIGYVDGELVVN
+147 GACEIGYVDGELIVN

-200 EALELAQENNVK
+200 EALELAQENNIK
-212 MAKLQKK
+212 MAELQKK
-219 IVKEIGKDK
+219 IVKEIGKEK
-228 TIIEES
+228 NVIEEKLN
-234 ESEPVISSKLIKSSS
+234 EPVINAELLDASAE
-249 KKIHEL
+249 KINQL

-261 KSDLSEE
+261 KSELSDE
-268 KKKLIIELSEE
+268 KKKLIEELSDKIE
-279 IDSEEDSDSSVQI
+279 IEDESDDLNKV
-292 KEEISSLEKN
+292 KDEISSLEKN
-302 IVRDRIIEKGI
+302 IVRERILNKGI

-319 SDEMRDLESEVGVL
+319 SDEIRDLESEVGVL
-333 PRVHGSSIFRRGETQ
+333 PRVHGSSLFKRGETQ

-359 EKQRLDMLSPITE
+359 EKQKLDFLSPLTE

-379 NFPPY
+379 NFPPF

-414 NEEDWPYAMRV
+414 SEEDWPYAMRV
-425 VSDVLSSNGSTSM
+425 VSDIMSSNGSTSM
-438 ATVCA
+438 ASVCA

-468 NPDGNY
+468 NPDGKY

-531 IIEHMESTLPEPREE
+531 IIDHMEETLPEPRED
-546 VSEYAPKTVKINI
+546 VSEFAPKTVKIQI
-559 PTDKIGMV
+559 PKDKIGMV

-579 AEFDVTMDINDDG
+579 SEFDVTIDISDDG
-592 EVRIGGMSSENIEGA
+592 TVSIGGVESVRIENAIE
-607 KNRVEQ
+607 KIQ
-613 IVKDVE
+613 SIIKDVE
-619 VGDVYEG
+619 VGDVYQG

-642 GKDGLVHISEIND
+642 GKDGLVHISEISD

-660 VESALEVGQEIKVI
+660 VESAYEVGQEVEVI
-674 VKRIDDQRRIDLS
+674 VKKIDNQNRIDLS
-687 ARVEKYLSGELSLEE
+687 ARVEKYLSGELSFEE
-702 SKSNS
+702 DKQKKFNKSKSNS
-707 SNKRSGKNRRNR
+707 KRKDVRKSNP
-719 GSDSN
+719 
-724 RKEIRGRRKPP
+724 KPP
-735 SLRN
+735 TLRN

>member
-7 LKLGGRVFEFEF
+7 LELGGRVFEFEF
-19 GKMANLADGAVTIK
+19 GKIANLADGAVTIK
-33 VDNTVLLVT
+33 VDDTVLLVT

-69 KMPGGFF
+69 KFPGGFF

-100 FPKNYHNDTQVVI
+100 FPKNYHNDTQIAI

-136 MVSNIPFNEPV
+136 MVSDIPYNEPV
-147 GACEIGYVDGELVVN
+147 GACEIGYVDGELIVN

-212 MAKLQKK
+212 MAELQKK
-219 IVKEIGKDK
+219 IVKEIGKEK
-228 TIIEES
+228 NIVEENVTESIIHS
-234 ESEPVISSKLIKSSS
+234 ELLDSSTEKLNQF
-249 KKIHEL
+249 

-261 KSDLSEE
+261 KSELSDE
-268 KKKLIIELSEE
+268 KKKLIEELSKKIE
-279 IDSEEDSDSSVQI
+279 IEDDSDDLNKI

-302 IVRDRIIEKGI
+302 IVRDRILDKGI

-319 SDEMRDLESEVGVL
+319 SDEIRDLESEVGVL
-333 PRVHGSSIFRRGETQ
+333 PRVHGSSIFKRGETQ
-348 ALGTVTLASLS
+348 ALGTVTLGSLG
-359 EKQRLDMLSPITE
+359 EKQKLDFLSPLTE

-414 NEEDWPYAMRV
+414 SEEDWPYAMRV
-425 VSDVLSSNGSTSM
+425 VSDILSSNGSTSM
-438 ATVCA
+438 ASVCA

-468 NPDGNY
+468 NPDGKY

-518 SEALEQAKKARLE
+518 SEALEQAKNARLE
-531 IIEHMESTLPEPREE
+531 IIDHMEETLPEPREE
-546 VSEYAPKTVKINI
+546 VSEFAPKTVKIQI

-579 AEFDVTMDINDDG
+579 SDFDVTIDISDDG
-592 EVRIGGMSSENIEGA
+592 TVSIGGVESERIDNAIE
-607 KNRVEQ
+607 RIQ
-613 IVKDVE
+613 SIIKDVE
-619 VGDVYEG
+619 VGDVYQG

-642 GKDGLVHISEIND
+642 GKDGLVHISEISD

-660 VESALEVGQEIKVI
+660 VESAYEVGQEVEVI
-674 VKRIDDQRRIDLS
+674 VKKIDNQNRIDLS
-687 ARVEKYLSGELSLEE
+687 ARVEKYLSGELAFEE
-702 SKSNS
+702 SKPKKFNKSRSNS
-707 SNKRSGKNRRNR
+707 KRK
-719 GSDSN
+719 DV
-724 RKEIRGRRKPP
+724 RKSTPKPP
-735 SLRN
+735 TLRN

>member
-1 MTNKYE
+1 MINKYE
-7 LKLGGRVFEFEF
+7 LELGGRVFEFEF
-19 GKMANLADGAVTIK
+19 GKIANLAGGAVTIK
-33 VDNTVLLVT
+33 VDDTVLLVT

-100 FPKNYHNDTQVVI
+100 FPKNYHNDTQIAI

-136 MVSNIPFNEPV
+136 MVSDIPFSEPV
-147 GACEIGYVDGELVVN
+147 GACEIGYIDGELIVN

-200 EALELAQENNVK
+200 EALELAQENNIK
-212 MAKLQKK
+212 MAELQKK
-219 IVKEIGKDK
+219 IVKEIGKEK
-228 TIIEES
+228 NVIEEKLN
-234 ESEPVISSKLIKSSS
+234 EPVINAELLNDSAE
-249 KKIHEL
+249 KINQL
-255 YDKGLS
+255 YEKGLS
-261 KSDLSEE
+261 KSELSDE
-268 KKKLIIELSEE
+268 KKKLIEELVDKIE
-279 IDSEEDSDSSVQI
+279 IEDESDDLNKV
-292 KEEISSLEKN
+292 KDEISSLEKN
-302 IVRDRIIEKGI
+302 IVRERILDKGV

-319 SDEMRDLESEVGVL
+319 SDEIRDLESEVGVL
-333 PRVHGSSIFRRGETQ
+333 PRVHGSSLFKRGETQ

-359 EKQRLDMLSPITE
+359 EKQKLDFLSPITE

-414 NEEDWPYAMRV
+414 SEEDWPYAMRV
-425 VSDVLSSNGSTSM
+425 VSDIMSSNGSTSM
-438 ATVCA
+438 ASVCA

-468 NPDGNY
+468 NPDGKY

-531 IIEHMESTLPEPREE
+531 IIDHMEETLPEPRED
-546 VSEYAPKTVKINI
+546 VSEFAPKTVKIQI
-559 PTDKIGMV
+559 PKDKIGMV

-579 AEFDVTMDINDDG
+579 SEFDVTIDISDDG
-592 EVRIGGMSSENIEGA
+592 TVSIGGVESVRIENAIE
-607 KNRVEQ
+607 KIQ
-613 IVKDVE
+613 SIIKDVE
-619 VGDVYEG
+619 VGDVYQG

-642 GKDGLVHISEIND
+642 GKDGLVHISEISD

-660 VESALEVGQEIKVI
+660 VESAYEVGQEVEVI
-674 VKRIDDQRRIDLS
+674 VKKIDNQNRIDLS
-687 ARVEKYLSGELSLEE
+687 ARVEKYVSGELSFEE
-702 SKSNS
+702 DKPKKFNKSKSNS
-707 SNKRSGKNRRNR
+707 KRKDVRKSNP
-719 GSDSN
+719 
-724 RKEIRGRRKPP
+724 KPP
-735 SLRN
+735 TLRN

>member
-1 MTNKYE
+1 MINKYE
-7 LKLGGRVFEFEF
+7 LELGGRVFEFEF
-19 GKMANLADGAVTIK
+19 GKIANLAGGAVTIK
-33 VDNTVLLVT
+33 VDDTVLLVT

-100 FPKNYHNDTQVVI
+100 FPKNYHNDTQIAI

-136 MVSNIPFNEPV
+136 MVSDIPFSEPV
-147 GACEIGYVDGELVVN
+147 GACEIGYVDGELIVN

-200 EALELAQENNVK
+200 EALELAQENNIK
-212 MAKLQKK
+212 MAELQKK
-219 IVKEIGKDK
+219 IVKEIGKEK
-228 TIIEES
+228 NVIEEKLNEPIINS
-234 ESEPVISSKLIKSSS
+234 ELLDALAE
-249 KKIHEL
+249 KINQL

-261 KSDLSEE
+261 KSELSNE
-268 KKKLIIELSEE
+268 KKKLIEELVDKIE
-279 IDSEEDSDSSVQI
+279 IEDESDDLNKV
-292 KEEISSLEKN
+292 KDEISSLEKN
-302 IVRDRIIEKGI
+302 IVRERILDKGA

-319 SDEMRDLESEVGVL
+319 SDEIRDLESEVGVL
-333 PRVHGSSIFRRGETQ
+333 PRVHGSSLFKRGETQ

-359 EKQRLDMLSPITE
+359 EKQKLDFLSPLTE

-414 NEEDWPYAMRV
+414 SEEDWPYAMRV
-425 VSDVLSSNGSTSM
+425 VSDIMSSNGSTSM
-438 ATVCA
+438 ASVCA

-468 NPDGNY
+468 NPDGKY

-531 IIEHMESTLPEPREE
+531 IIDHMEETLPEPRED
-546 VSEYAPKTVKINI
+546 VSEFAPKTVKIQI
-559 PTDKIGMV
+559 PKDKIGMV

-579 AEFDVTMDINDDG
+579 SEFDVTIDISDDG
-592 EVRIGGMSSENIEGA
+592 TVSIGGVESVRIENAIE
-607 KNRVEQ
+607 KIQ
-613 IVKDVE
+613 SIIKDVE
-619 VGDVYEG
+619 VGDVYQG

-642 GKDGLVHISEIND
+642 GKDGLVHISEISD

-660 VESALEVGQEIKVI
+660 VESAYEVGQEVEVI
-674 VKRIDDQRRIDLS
+674 VKKIDNQNRIDLS
-687 ARVEKYLSGELSLEE
+687 ARVEKYLSGELSFEE
-702 SKSNS
+702 DKPKKFNKSKSNS
-707 SNKRSGKNRRNR
+707 
-719 GSDSN
+719 N
-724 RKEIRGRRKPP
+724 RKDVRKSNPKPP
-735 SLRN
+735 TLRN

>member
-1 MTNKYE
+1 
-7 LKLGGRVFEFEF
+7 
-19 GKMANLADGAVTIK
+19 
-33 VDNTVLLVT
+33 
-42 ACARD
+42 
-47 EAMDVDFLPLTVEVQ
+47 
-62 EKSYAAG
+62 
-69 KMPGGFF
+69 MPGGFF

-100 FPKNYHNDTQVVI
+100 FPKNYHNDTQIAI

-136 MVSNIPFNEPV
+136 MVSDIPFSEPV
-147 GACEIGYVDGELVVN
+147 GACEIGYVDGELIVN

-200 EALELAQENNVK
+200 EALELAQENNIK
-212 MAKLQKK
+212 MAELQKK
-219 IVKEIGKDK
+219 IVKEIGKEK
-228 TIIEES
+228 NVIEEKLN
-234 ESEPVISSKLIKSSS
+234 EPVINAELLDASAE
-249 KKIHEL
+249 KINQL

-261 KSDLSEE
+261 KSELSDE
-268 KKKLIIELSEE
+268 KKKLIEELLDKIEIQDE
-279 IDSEEDSDSSVQI
+279 SDDLNKV
-292 KEEISSLEKN
+292 KDEISSLEKN
-302 IVRDRIIEKGI
+302 IVRERILNKGI

-319 SDEMRDLESEVGVL
+319 SDEIRDLESEVGVL
-333 PRVHGSSIFRRGETQ
+333 PRVHGSSLFKRGETQ

-359 EKQRLDMLSPITE
+359 EKQKLDFLSPLTE

-414 NEEDWPYAMRV
+414 SEEDWPYAMRV
-425 VSDVLSSNGSTSM
+425 VSDIMSSNGSTSM
-438 ATVCA
+438 ASVCA

-468 NPDGNY
+468 NPDGKY

-518 SEALEQAKKARLE
+518 SQALEQAKKARLE
-531 IIEHMESTLPEPREE
+531 IIDHMEETLPEPRED
-546 VSEYAPKTVKINI
+546 VSEFAPKTVKIQI
-559 PTDKIGMV
+559 PKDKIGMV

-579 AEFDVTMDINDDG
+579 SEFDVTIDISDDG
-592 EVRIGGMSSENIEGA
+592 TVSIGGVESVRIENAIE
-607 KNRVEQ
+607 KIQ
-613 IVKDVE
+613 SIIKDVE
-619 VGDVYEG
+619 VGDVYQG

-642 GKDGLVHISEIND
+642 GKDGLVHISEISD

-660 VESALEVGQEIKVI
+660 VESAYEVGQEVEVI
-674 VKRIDDQRRIDLS
+674 VKKIDNQNRIDLS
-687 ARVEKYLSGELSLEE
+687 ARVEKYLSGELSFEE
-702 SKSNS
+702 DKPKKFNKSKSNS
-707 SNKRSGKNRRNR
+707 KRKDVRKSNP
-719 GSDSN
+719 
-724 RKEIRGRRKPP
+724 KPP
-735 SLRN
+735 TLRN

>member
-1 MTNKYE
+1 MINKYE
-7 LKLGGRVFEFEF
+7 LELGGRVFEFEF
-19 GKMANLADGAVTIK
+19 GKIANLAGGAVTIK
-33 VDNTVLLVT
+33 VDDTVLLVT

-100 FPKNYHNDTQVVI
+100 FPKNYHNDTQIAI

-136 MVSNIPFNEPV
+136 MVSDIPFSEPV
-147 GACEIGYVDGELVVN
+147 GACEIGYIDGELIVN

-200 EALELAQENNVK
+200 EALELAQENNIK
-212 MAKLQKK
+212 MAELQKK
-219 IVKEIGKDK
+219 IVKEIGKEK
-228 TIIEES
+228 NVIEEKLN
-234 ESEPVISSKLIKSSS
+234 EPVINAELLNDSEE
-249 KKIHEL
+249 KINQL

-261 KSDLSEE
+261 KSELSDE
-268 KKKLIIELSEE
+268 KKKLIEELADKIE
-279 IDSEEDSDSSVQI
+279 IEDESDDLNKV
-292 KEEISSLEKN
+292 KDEISSLEKN
-302 IVRDRIIEKGI
+302 IVRERILDKGI

-319 SDEMRDLESEVGVL
+319 SDEIRDLESEVGVL
-333 PRVHGSSIFRRGETQ
+333 PRVHGSSLFKRGETQ

-359 EKQRLDMLSPITE
+359 EKQKLDFLSPITE

-414 NEEDWPYAMRV
+414 SEEDWPYAMRV
-425 VSDVLSSNGSTSM
+425 VSDIMSSNGSTSM
-438 ATVCA
+438 ASVCA

-468 NPDGNY
+468 NPDGKY

-531 IIEHMESTLPEPREE
+531 IIDHMEETLPEPRED
-546 VSEYAPKTVKINI
+546 VSEFAPKTVKIQI
-559 PTDKIGMV
+559 PKDKIGMV

-579 AEFDVTMDINDDG
+579 SEFDVTIDISDDG
-592 EVRIGGMSSENIEGA
+592 TVSIGGVESERIENA
-607 KNRVEQ
+607 IEKIQ
-613 IVKDVE
+613 SIIKDVE
-619 VGDVYEG
+619 VGDVYQG

-642 GKDGLVHISEIND
+642 GKDGLVHISEISD

-660 VESALEVGQEIKVI
+660 VESAYEVGQEVEVI
-674 VKRIDDQRRIDLS
+674 VKKIDNQNRIDLS
-687 ARVEKYLSGELSLEE
+687 ARVEKYLSGELSFEE
-702 SKSNS
+702 DKPKKFNKSKSNS
-707 SNKRSGKNRRNR
+707 KRKDVRKSNP
-719 GSDSN
+719 
-724 RKEIRGRRKPP
+724 KPP
-735 SLRN
+735 TLRN

>member
-1 MTNKYE
+1 MINKYE
-7 LKLGGRVFEFEF
+7 LELGGRVFEFEF
-19 GKMANLADGAVTIK
+19 GKIANLAGGAVTIK
-33 VDNTVLLVT
+33 VDDTVLLVT

-100 FPKNYHNDTQVVI
+100 FPKNYHNDTQIAI

-136 MVSNIPFNEPV
+136 MVSDIPFSEPV
-147 GACEIGYVDGELVVN
+147 GACEIGYVDGELIVN

-200 EALELAQENNVK
+200 EALELAQENNIK
-212 MAKLQKK
+212 MAELQKK
-219 IVKEIGKDK
+219 IVKEIGKEK
-228 TIIEES
+228 NVIEEKLN
-234 ESEPVISSKLIKSSS
+234 EPVINAELLDDSKD
-249 KKIHEL
+249 KINQL

-261 KSDLSEE
+261 KSELSDE
-268 KKKLIIELSEE
+268 KKKLIEELTDKIE
-279 IDSEEDSDSSVQI
+279 IEDESDDLNKV
-292 KEEISSLEKN
+292 KDEISSLEKN
-302 IVRDRIIEKGI
+302 IVRERILDKGI

-319 SDEMRDLESEVGVL
+319 SDEIRDLESEVGVL
-333 PRVHGSSIFRRGETQ
+333 PRVHGSSLFKRGETQ

-359 EKQRLDMLSPITE
+359 EKQKLDFLSPLTE

-414 NEEDWPYAMRV
+414 SEEDWPYAMRV
-425 VSDVLSSNGSTSM
+425 VSDIMSSNGSTSM
-438 ATVCA
+438 ASVCA

-468 NPDGNY
+468 NPDGKY

-531 IIEHMESTLPEPREE
+531 IIDHMEETLPEPRED
-546 VSEYAPKTVKINI
+546 VSEFAPKTVKIQI
-559 PTDKIGMV
+559 PKDKIGMV

-579 AEFDVTMDINDDG
+579 SEFDVTIDISDDG
-592 EVRIGGMSSENIEGA
+592 TVSIGGVESIRIENAIE
-607 KNRVEQ
+607 KIQ
-613 IVKDVE
+613 SIIKDVE
-619 VGDVYEG
+619 VGDVYQG

-642 GKDGLVHISEIND
+642 GKDGLVHISEISD

-660 VESALEVGQEIKVI
+660 VESAYEVGQEVEVI
-674 VKRIDDQRRIDLS
+674 VKKIDNQNRIDLS
-687 ARVEKYLSGELSLEE
+687 ARVEKYLSGELSFEE
-702 SKSNS
+702 DKPKKFNKSKSNS
-707 SNKRSGKNRRNR
+707 KRKDVRKSNP
-719 GSDSN
+719 
-724 RKEIRGRRKPP
+724 KPP
-735 SLRN
+735 TLRN

>member
-1 MTNKYE
+1 MTKKYE
-7 LKLGGRVFEFEF
+7 LELGGRVFEFEF
-19 GKMANLADGAVTIK
+19 GKIANLADGAVTIK
-33 VDNTVLLVT
+33 VDDTVLLVT

-100 FPKNYHNDTQVVI
+100 FPKNYHNDTQIAI
-113 TVLSTDLEFPYS
+113 TVLSTDLELPYS

-136 MVSNIPFNEPV
+136 MVSDIPFNEPV
-147 GACEIGYVDGELVVN
+147 GACEIGYVDGELIVN

-189 GANFVSEELLL
+189 GAKFVSEELLL

-212 MAKLQKK
+212 MAELQKE
-219 IVKEIGKDK
+219 IIQDIGKEK
-228 TIIEES
+228 NIIEEKD
-234 ESEPVISSKLIKSSS
+234 SEPIIDSKLIDSSS
-249 KKIHEL
+249 KKLIEL

-261 KSDLSEE
+261 KSELSEE
-268 KKKLIIELSEE
+268 KSKIIDDLSKD
-279 IDSEEDSDSSVQI
+279 IDIEEDPDTLSKI
-292 KEEISSLEKN
+292 KDEISALEKN
-302 IVRDRIIEKGI
+302 IVRQRIIENGK

-319 SDEMRDLESEVGVL
+319 SDEIRDLESEVGVL

-359 EKQRLDMLSPITE
+359 EKQKLDFLSPLTE

-414 NEEDWPYAMRV
+414 SEEDWPYAMRI
-425 VSDVLSSNGSTSM
+425 VSDILSSNGSTSM
-438 ATVCA
+438 ASVCA
-443 GILSLMDGGVPIKE
+443 GILSLMDGGVPITE

-468 NPDGNY
+468 DPDGKY

-509 VKGVTPQIL
+509 VKGVTPKIL

-531 IIEHMESTLPEPREE
+531 IIDHMESTLPEPREQ
-546 VSEYAPKTVKINI
+546 VSEYAPKTVKIKI

-579 AEFDVTMDINDDG
+579 SDFDVTIDISDDG
-592 EVRIGGMSSENIEGA
+592 TVSIGGVESERIDKAIE
-607 KNRVEQ
+607 RIQ
-613 IVKDVE
+613 SIIKDVE
-619 VGDVYEG
+619 VGDVYQG

-642 GKDGLVHISEIND
+642 GKDGLVHISEISD

-660 VESALEVGQEIKVI
+660 VESAYEVGQEVEVI
-674 VKRIDDQRRIDLS
+674 VKKIDSQKRIDLS
-687 ARVEKYLSGELSLEE
+687 ARVEKYQSGELSLEE
-702 SKSNS
+702 SSPKKYDKPRSNS
-707 SNKRSGKNRRNR
+707 KRKDVRRN
-719 GSDSN
+719 
-724 RKEIRGRRKPP
+724 KPKPP
-735 SLRN
+735 TLRN

>member
-7 LKLGGRVFEFEF
+7 LELGGRVFEFEF
-19 GKMANLADGAVTIK
+19 GKIANLADGAVTIK
-33 VDNTVLLVT
+33 VDDTVLLVT
-42 ACARD
+42 ACARN

-100 FPKNYHNDTQVVI
+100 FPKNYHNDTQIAI

-136 MVSNIPFNEPV
+136 MVSDIPFNEPV
-147 GACEIGYVDGELVVN
+147 GACEIGYVDGELIVN

-212 MAKLQKK
+212 MAELQKK
-219 IVKEIGKDK
+219 IIQEIGKEKNVPEDK
-228 TIIEES
+228 IV
-234 ESEPVISSKLIKSSS
+234 EPVIGDNLLDSSS
-249 KKIHEL
+249 KKLIEL

-268 KKKLIIELSEE
+268 KSKLIEDLTKDLNI
-279 IDSEEDSDSSVQI
+279 EEDPDILAKI
-292 KEEISSLEKN
+292 KDEISSLEKN
-302 IVRDRIIEKGI
+302 IVRERIVDKGI

-319 SDEMRDLESEVGVL
+319 SDEIRELESEVGVL

-359 EKQRLDMLSPITE
+359 EKQKLDFLSPITE

-414 NEEDWPYAMRV
+414 SEEEWPYAMRI
-425 VSDVLSSNGSTSM
+425 VSDILSSNGSTSM
-438 ATVCA
+438 ASVCA

-468 NPDGNY
+468 NPDGKY

-495 GSRSGVTAL
+495 GSKSGVTAL

-509 VKGVTPQIL
+509 VKGVTPKIL
-518 SEALEQAKKARLE
+518 SEALEQARKARLE
-531 IIEHMESTLPEPREE
+531 IIDHMESTLPEPREE
-546 VSEYAPKTVKINI
+546 VSEYAPKTVKIKI

-579 AEFDVTMDINDDG
+579 SDFDVTIDISDDG
-592 EVRIGGMSSENIEGA
+592 TVSIGGVESERIEKA
-607 KNRVEQ
+607 IERIQ
-613 IVKDVE
+613 SIIKDVE
-619 VGDVYEG
+619 VGDVYQG

-642 GKDGLVHISEIND
+642 GKDGLVHISEISD

-660 VESALEVGQEIKVI
+660 VESAYEVGQEVEVI
-674 VKRIDDQRRIDLS
+674 VKKIDAQKRIDLS
-687 ARVEKYLSGELSLEE
+687 ARVEKYKSGELSLEE
-702 SKSNS
+702 SNSKKYDKPRSNS
-707 SNKRSGKNRRNR
+707 KRKNVGN
-719 GSDSN
+719 DN
-724 RKEIRGRRKPP
+724 PKPP
-735 SLRN
+735 TLRN

>member
-7 LKLGGRVFEFEF
+7 LELGGRVFEFEF
-19 GKMANLADGAVTIK
+19 GKIANLADGAVTIK
-33 VDNTVLLVT
+33 VDDTVLLVT

-100 FPKNYHNDTQVVI
+100 FPKNYHNDTQIAI

-136 MVSNIPFNEPV
+136 MVSDIPFNEPV
-147 GACEIGYVDGELVVN
+147 GACEIGYVDGELIVN
-162 PTYEQLESSDLQLTV
+162 PTYEQLELSDLQLTV

-200 EALELAQENNVK
+200 EALELAQENNIK
-212 MAKLQKK
+212 MAELQKK
-219 IVKEIGKDK
+219 IVKEIGKEK
-228 TIIEES
+228 NVVEE
-234 ESEPVISSKLIKSSS
+234 ELIEPVINTEFLDATAE
-249 KKIHEL
+249 KINQL

-261 KSDLSEE
+261 KSELSDE
-268 KKKLIIELSEE
+268 KKKLIKELSDKIE
-279 IDSEEDSDSSVQI
+279 IEDESDDLIRV
-292 KEEISSLEKN
+292 KDEISSLEKD
-302 IVRDRIIEKGI
+302 IVRDRILDKGV

-319 SDEMRDLESEVGVL
+319 SDEIRDLESEVGVL
-333 PRVHGSSIFRRGETQ
+333 PRVHGSSIFKRGETQ

-359 EKQRLDMLSPITE
+359 EKQKLDFLSPLTE

-414 NEEDWPYAMRV
+414 SEEDWPYAMRV
-425 VSDVLSSNGSTSM
+425 VSDILSSNGSTSM
-438 ATVCA
+438 ASVCA

-468 NPDGNY
+468 NPDGKY

-531 IIEHMESTLPEPREE
+531 IIDHMEETLPEPREE
-546 VSEYAPKTVKINI
+546 VSEFAPKTVKIQI

-579 AEFDVTMDINDDG
+579 SEFDVTIDISDDG
-592 EVRIGGMSSENIEGA
+592 TVSIGGVESERIENA
-607 KNRVEQ
+607 IEKIQ
-613 IVKDVE
+613 SIIKDVE
-619 VGDVYEG
+619 VGDVYQG

-642 GKDGLVHISEIND
+642 GKDGLVHISEISD

-660 VESALEVGQEIKVI
+660 VESAYEVGQEVEVI
-674 VKRIDDQRRIDLS
+674 VKKIDNQNRIDLS
-687 ARVEKYLSGELSLEE
+687 ARVEKYLSGELKFEE
-702 SKSNS
+702 SKPKKFNKSRS
-707 SNKRSGKNRRNR
+707 S
-719 GSDSN
+719 SN
-724 RKEIRGRRKPP
+724 RKDVRKSSPKPP
-735 SLRN
+735 TLRN

>member
-1 MTNKYE
+1 MINKYE
-7 LKLGGRVFEFEF
+7 LELGGRVFEFEF
-19 GKMANLADGAVTIK
+19 GKIANLAGGAVTIK
-33 VDNTVLLVT
+33 VDDTVLLVT

-100 FPKNYHNDTQVVI
+100 FPKNYHNDTQIAI

-136 MVSNIPFNEPV
+136 MVSDIPFSEPV
-147 GACEIGYVDGELVVN
+147 GACEIGYIDGELIVN

-200 EALELAQENNVK
+200 EALELAQENNIK
-212 MAKLQKK
+212 MAELQKK
-219 IVKEIGKDK
+219 IVKEIGKEK
-228 TIIEES
+228 NVIEEKLN
-234 ESEPVISSKLIKSSS
+234 EPVINAELLNDSAE
-249 KKIHEL
+249 KINQL
-255 YDKGLS
+255 YEKGLS
-261 KSDLSEE
+261 KSELSDE
-268 KKKLIIELSEE
+268 KKKLIVELADKIE
-279 IDSEEDSDSSVQI
+279 IEDESDDLNKV
-292 KEEISSLEKN
+292 KDEISSLEKN
-302 IVRDRIIEKGI
+302 IVRERILDKGV

-319 SDEMRDLESEVGVL
+319 SDEIRDLESEVGVL
-333 PRVHGSSIFRRGETQ
+333 PRVHGSSLFKRGETQ

-359 EKQRLDMLSPITE
+359 EKQKLDFLSPITE

-414 NEEDWPYAMRV
+414 SEEDWPYAMRV
-425 VSDVLSSNGSTSM
+425 VSDIMSSNGSTSM
-438 ATVCA
+438 ASVCA

-468 NPDGNY
+468 NPDGKY

-495 GSRSGVTAL
+495 GSRTGVTAL

-531 IIEHMESTLPEPREE
+531 IIDHMEETLPEPRED
-546 VSEYAPKTVKINI
+546 VSEFAPKTVKIQI
-559 PTDKIGMV
+559 PKDKIGMV

-579 AEFDVTMDINDDG
+579 SEFDVTIDISDDG
-592 EVRIGGMSSENIEGA
+592 TVSIGGVESVRIENAIE
-607 KNRVEQ
+607 KIQ
-613 IVKDVE
+613 SIIKDVE
-619 VGDVYEG
+619 VGDVYQG

-642 GKDGLVHISEIND
+642 GKDGLVHISEISD

-660 VESALEVGQEIKVI
+660 VESAYEVGQEVEVI
-674 VKRIDDQRRIDLS
+674 VKKIDNQNRIDLS
-687 ARVEKYLSGELSLEE
+687 ARVEKYLSGELSFEE
-702 SKSNS
+702 DKSKKFDKSKSNS
-707 SNKRSGKNRRNR
+707 KRKDVRKSNP
-719 GSDSN
+719 
-724 RKEIRGRRKPP
+724 KPP
-735 SLRN
+735 TLRN

>member
-1 MTNKYE
+1 MINKYE
-7 LKLGGRVFEFEF
+7 LELGGRVFEFEF
-19 GKMANLADGAVTIK
+19 GKIANLAGGAVTIK
-33 VDNTVLLVT
+33 VDDTVLLVT

-47 EAMDVDFLPLTVEVQ
+47 EAMDVDFPPLTVEVQ

-100 FPKNYHNDTQVVI
+100 FPKNYHNDTQIAI

-136 MVSNIPFNEPV
+136 MVSDIPFSEPV
-147 GACEIGYVDGELVVN
+147 GACEIGYVDGELIVN

-200 EALELAQENNVK
+200 EALELAQENNIK
-212 MAKLQKK
+212 MAELQKK
-219 IVKEIGKDK
+219 IVKEIGKEK
-228 TIIEES
+228 NVIEEKLN
-234 ESEPVISSKLIKSSS
+234 EPVINAELLDASAE
-249 KKIHEL
+249 KINQL

-261 KSDLSEE
+261 KSELSDE
-268 KKKLIIELSEE
+268 KKKLIEELLDKIEIQDE
-279 IDSEEDSDSSVQI
+279 SDDLNKV
-292 KEEISSLEKN
+292 KDEISSLEKN
-302 IVRDRIIEKGI
+302 IVRERILNKGI

-319 SDEMRDLESEVGVL
+319 SDEIRDLESEVGVL
-333 PRVHGSSIFRRGETQ
+333 PRVHGSSLFKRGDTQ

-359 EKQRLDMLSPITE
+359 EKQKLDFLSPITE

-414 NEEDWPYAMRV
+414 SEEDWPYAMRV
-425 VSDVLSSNGSTSM
+425 VSDIMSSNGSTSM
-438 ATVCA
+438 ASVCA

-468 NPDGNY
+468 NPDGKY

-531 IIEHMESTLPEPREE
+531 IIDHMEETLPEPRED
-546 VSEYAPKTVKINI
+546 VSEFAPKTVKIQI
-559 PTDKIGMV
+559 PKDKIGMV

-579 AEFDVTMDINDDG
+579 SEFDVTIDISDDG
-592 EVRIGGMSSENIEGA
+592 TVSIGGVESVRIENAIE
-607 KNRVEQ
+607 KIQ
-613 IVKDVE
+613 SIIKDVE
-619 VGDVYEG
+619 VGDVYQG

-642 GKDGLVHISEIND
+642 GKDGLVHISEISD

-660 VESALEVGQEIKVI
+660 VESAYEVGQEVEVI
-674 VKRIDDQRRIDLS
+674 VKKIDNQNRIDLS
-687 ARVEKYLSGELSLEE
+687 ARVEKYLSGELSFEE
-702 SKSNS
+702 DKPKKFNKSKSNS
-707 SNKRSGKNRRNR
+707 KRKDVRKSNP
-719 GSDSN
+719 
-724 RKEIRGRRKPP
+724 KPP
-735 SLRN
+735 TLRN

>member
-1 MTNKYE
+1 MINKYE
-7 LKLGGRVFEFEF
+7 LELGGRVFEFEF
-19 GKMANLADGAVTIK
+19 GKIANLAGGAVTIK
-33 VDNTVLLVT
+33 VDDTVLLVT

-100 FPKNYHNDTQVVI
+100 FPKNYHNDTQIAI

-136 MVSNIPFNEPV
+136 MVSDIPFSEPV
-147 GACEIGYVDGELVVN
+147 GACEIGYIDGELIVN

-200 EALELAQENNVK
+200 EALELAQENNIK
-212 MAKLQKK
+212 MAELQKK
-219 IVKEIGKDK
+219 IVKEIGKEK
-228 TIIEES
+228 NVIEEKLN
-234 ESEPVISSKLIKSSS
+234 EPVINAELLNDSAE
-249 KKIHEL
+249 KINQL

-261 KSDLSEE
+261 KSELSDQ
-268 KKKLIIELSEE
+268 KKKLIEELADKIE
-279 IDSEEDSDSSVQI
+279 IEDESDDLNKV
-292 KEEISSLEKN
+292 KDEISSLEKN
-302 IVRDRIIEKGI
+302 IVRERILDKGV

-319 SDEMRDLESEVGVL
+319 SDEIRDLESEVGVL
-333 PRVHGSSIFRRGETQ
+333 PRVHGSSLFKRGETQ

-359 EKQRLDMLSPITE
+359 EKQKLDFLSPITE

-414 NEEDWPYAMRV
+414 SEEDWPYAMRV
-425 VSDVLSSNGSTSM
+425 VSDIMSSNGSTSM
-438 ATVCA
+438 ASVCA

-468 NPDGNY
+468 NPDGKY

-495 GSRSGVTAL
+495 GSRTGVTAL

-531 IIEHMESTLPEPREE
+531 IIDHMEETLPEPRED
-546 VSEYAPKTVKINI
+546 VSEFAPKTVKIQI
-559 PTDKIGMV
+559 PKDKIGMV

-579 AEFDVTMDINDDG
+579 SEFDVTIDISDDG
-592 EVRIGGMSSENIEGA
+592 TVSIGGVESVRIENAIE
-607 KNRVEQ
+607 KIQ
-613 IVKDVE
+613 SIIKDVE
-619 VGDVYEG
+619 VGDVYQG

-642 GKDGLVHISEIND
+642 GKDGLVHISEISD

-660 VESALEVGQEIKVI
+660 VESAYEVGQEVEVI
-674 VKRIDDQRRIDLS
+674 VKKIDNQNRIDLS
-687 ARVEKYLSGELSLEE
+687 ARVEKYLSGELSFEE
-702 SKSNS
+702 DKPKKFNKSKSNS
-707 SNKRSGKNRRNR
+707 KRKDVRKSNP
-719 GSDSN
+719 
-724 RKEIRGRRKPP
+724 KPP
-735 SLRN
+735 TLRN

>member
-1 MTNKYE
+1 MTKKYE
-7 LKLGGRVFEFEF
+7 LELGGRVFEFEF
-19 GKMANLADGAVTIK
+19 GKIANLADGAVTIK
-33 VDNTVLLVT
+33 VDDTVLLVT

-100 FPKNYHNDTQVVI
+100 FPKNYHNDTQIAI
-113 TVLSTDLEFPYS
+113 TVLSTDLELPYS

-136 MVSNIPFNEPV
+136 MVSDIPFNEPV
-147 GACEIGYVDGELVVN
+147 GACEIGYVDGELIVN

-189 GANFVSEELLL
+189 GAKFVSEELLL

-212 MAKLQKK
+212 MAELQKEIIK
-219 IVKEIGKDK
+219 DIGKEK
-228 TIIEES
+228 NIIEEK
-234 ESEPVISSKLIKSSS
+234 ESEPIIDSKLIDSSS
-249 KKIHEL
+249 KKLIEL

-261 KSDLSEE
+261 KSELSEE
-268 KKKLIIELSEE
+268 KSKIIDDLSKD
-279 IDSEEDSDSSVQI
+279 IDIEEDPDALSKI
-292 KEEISSLEKN
+292 KDEISALEKN
-302 IVRDRIIEKGI
+302 IVRQRIIENGK

-319 SDEMRDLESEVGVL
+319 SDEIRDLESEVGVL

-359 EKQRLDMLSPITE
+359 EKQKLDFLSPLTE

-414 NEEDWPYAMRV
+414 SEEDWPYAMRIV
-425 VSDVLSSNGSTSM
+425 ADILSSNGSTSM
-438 ATVCA
+438 ASVCA
-443 GILSLMDGGVPIKE
+443 GILSLMDGGVPITE

-468 NPDGNY
+468 DPDGKY

-509 VKGVTPQIL
+509 VKGVTPKIL

-531 IIEHMESTLPEPREE
+531 IIDHMESTLPEPREQ
-546 VSEYAPKTVKINI
+546 VSEYAPKTVKIKI

-579 AEFDVTMDINDDG
+579 SDFDVTIDISDDG
-592 EVRIGGMSSENIEGA
+592 TVSIGGVESERIDKAIE
-607 KNRVEQ
+607 RIQ
-613 IVKDVE
+613 SIIKDVE
-619 VGDVYEG
+619 VGDVYQG

-642 GKDGLVHISEIND
+642 GKDGLVHISEISD

-660 VESALEVGQEIKVI
+660 VESAYEVGQEVEVI
-674 VKRIDDQRRIDLS
+674 VKKIDSQKRIDLS
-687 ARVEKYLSGELSLEE
+687 ARVEKYQSGELSLEE
-702 SKSNS
+702 SSPKKYDKSRSNS
-707 SNKRSGKNRRNR
+707 KRKDVRKNKP
-719 GSDSN
+719 
-724 RKEIRGRRKPP
+724 KPP
-735 SLRN
+735 TLRN

>member
-7 LKLGGRVFEFEF
+7 LELGGRVFEFEF
-19 GKMANLADGAVTIK
+19 GKIANLADGAVTIK
-33 VDNTVLLVT
+33 VDDTVLLVT

-100 FPKNYHNDTQVVI
+100 FPKNYHNDTQIAI
-113 TVLSTDLEFPYS
+113 TVLSTDLELPYS

-136 MVSNIPFNEPV
+136 MVSDIPFNEPV
-147 GACEIGYVDGELVVN
+147 GACEIGYVDGELIVN
-162 PTYEQLESSDLQLTV
+162 PTYEQLEVSDLQLTV

-200 EALELAQENNVK
+200 EALNLAQENNIK
-212 MAKLQKK
+212 MAELQKK
-219 IVKEIGKDK
+219 IIEDIGKEK
-228 TIIEES
+228 NVIEEV
-234 ESEPVISSKLIKSSS
+234 EEDLIINSKLIDSSS
-249 KKIHEL
+249 KKLNDL
-255 YDKGLS
+255 YDQGLS

-268 KKKLIIELSEE
+268 KSKLVDE
-279 IDSEEDSDSSVQI
+279 ISNNINTEEDPEIKTKI

-302 IVRDRIIEKGI
+302 IVRDRIIEKGK

-319 SDEMRDLESEVGVL
+319 SDEIRDLESEVGVL

-359 EKQRLDMLSPITE
+359 EKQKLDFLSPLTE

-414 NEEDWPYAMRV
+414 SEEDWPYAMRV
-425 VSDVLSSNGSTSM
+425 VSDILSSNGSTSM
-438 ATVCA
+438 ASVCA

-509 VKGVTPQIL
+509 VKGVTPKIL

-531 IIEHMESTLPEPREE
+531 IIDHMESTLPEPREQ
-546 VSEYAPKTVKINI
+546 VSEFAPKTVKINI

-579 AEFDVTMDINDDG
+579 SEFEVTIDISDDG
-592 EVRIGGMSSENIEGA
+592 TVSIGGVESERIDNAID
-607 KNRVEQ
+607 RIQ
-613 IVKDVE
+613 SIIKDVE
-619 VGDVYEG
+619 VGDVYQG

-642 GKDGLVHISEIND
+642 GKDGLVHISEISD

-660 VESALEVGQEIKVI
+660 VESAYEVGQEVEVI
-674 VKRIDDQRRIDLS
+674 VKKIDAQKRIDLS
-687 ARVEKYLSGELSLEE
+687 ARVEKYQSGELSLEE
-702 SKSNS
+702 KNTKKYDKPRSNS
-707 SNKRSGKNRRNR
+707 KRKNV
-719 GSDSN
+719 
-724 RKEIRGRRKPP
+724 RKDNPKPP
-735 SLRN
+735 TLRN

>member
-7 LKLGGRVFEFEF
+7 LELGGRVFEFEF
-19 GKMANLADGAVTIK
+19 GKIANLADGAVTIK
-33 VDNTVLLVT
+33 VDDTVLLVT

-100 FPKNYHNDTQVVI
+100 FPKNYHNDTQIAI

-136 MVSNIPFNEPV
+136 MVSDIPFNEPV
-147 GACEIGYVDGELVVN
+147 GACEIGYVDGELIVN
-162 PTYEQLESSDLQLTV
+162 PTYEQLELSDLQLTV

-200 EALELAQENNVK
+200 EALELAQENNIK
-212 MAKLQKK
+212 MAELQKK
-219 IVKEIGKDK
+219 IVKEIGKEK
-228 TIIEES
+228 NVVEEKLI
-234 ESEPVISSKLIKSSS
+234 EPVINTEFLDATAE
-249 KKIHEL
+249 KINQL

-261 KSDLSEE
+261 KSELSDE
-268 KKKLIIELSEE
+268 KKKLIKELSDKIE
-279 IDSEEDSDSSVQI
+279 IEDESDDLIRV
-292 KEEISSLEKN
+292 KDEISSLEKD
-302 IVRDRIIEKGI
+302 IVRDRILDKGV

-319 SDEMRDLESEVGVL
+319 SDEIRDLESEVGVL
-333 PRVHGSSIFRRGETQ
+333 PRVHGSSIFKRGETQ

-359 EKQRLDMLSPITE
+359 EKQKLDFLSPLTE

-414 NEEDWPYAMRV
+414 SEEDWPYAMRV
-425 VSDVLSSNGSTSM
+425 VSDILSSNGSTSM
-438 ATVCA
+438 ASVCA

-468 NPDGNY
+468 NPDGKY

-531 IIEHMESTLPEPREE
+531 IIDHMEETLPEPREE
-546 VSEYAPKTVKINI
+546 VSEFAPKTVKIQI

-579 AEFDVTMDINDDG
+579 SEFDVTIDISDDG
-592 EVRIGGMSSENIEGA
+592 TVSIGGVESERIENA
-607 KNRVEQ
+607 IEKIQ
-613 IVKDVE
+613 SIIKDVE
-619 VGDVYEG
+619 VGDVYQG

-642 GKDGLVHISEIND
+642 GKDGLVHISEISD

-660 VESALEVGQEIKVI
+660 VESAYEVGQEVEVI
-674 VKRIDDQRRIDLS
+674 VKKIDNQNRIDLS
-687 ARVEKYLSGELSLEE
+687 ARVEKYLSGELKFEE
-702 SKSNS
+702 SKPKKFNKSRS
-707 SNKRSGKNRRNR
+707 S
-719 GSDSN
+719 SN
-724 RKEIRGRRKPP
+724 RKDVRKSSPKPP
-735 SLRN
+735 TLRN

>member
-1 MTNKYE
+1 MINKYE
-7 LKLGGRVFEFEF
+7 LELGGRVFEFEF
-19 GKMANLADGAVTIK
+19 GKIANLAGGAVTIK
-33 VDNTVLLVT
+33 VDDTVLLVT

-100 FPKNYHNDTQVVI
+100 FPKNYHNATQIAI

-136 MVSNIPFNEPV
+136 MVSDIPFSEPV
-147 GACEIGYVDGELVVN
+147 GACEIGYVDGELIVN

-200 EALELAQENNVK
+200 EALELAQENNIK
-212 MAKLQKK
+212 MAELQKK
-219 IVKEIGKDK
+219 IVKEIGKEK
-228 TIIEES
+228 NVIEEKLN
-234 ESEPVISSKLIKSSS
+234 EPVINAELLDASAE
-249 KKIHEL
+249 KINQL
-255 YDKGLS
+255 YEKGLS
-261 KSDLSEE
+261 KSELSDE
-268 KKKLIIELSEE
+268 KKKLIEELLDKIEIQDE
-279 IDSEEDSDSSVQI
+279 SDDLNKV
-292 KEEISSLEKN
+292 KDEISSLEKN
-302 IVRDRIIEKGI
+302 IVRERILNKGI

-319 SDEMRDLESEVGVL
+319 SDEIRDLESEVGVL
-333 PRVHGSSIFRRGETQ
+333 PRVHGSSLFKRGETQ

-359 EKQRLDMLSPITE
+359 EKQKLDFLSPLTE

-414 NEEDWPYAMRV
+414 SEEDWPYAMRV
-425 VSDVLSSNGSTSM
+425 VSDIMSSNGSTSM
-438 ATVCA
+438 ASVCA

-468 NPDGNY
+468 NPDGKY

-518 SEALEQAKKARLE
+518 SQALEQAKKARLE
-531 IIEHMESTLPEPREE
+531 IIDHMEETLPEPRED
-546 VSEYAPKTVKINI
+546 VSEFAPKTVKIQI
-559 PTDKIGMV
+559 PKDKIGMV

-579 AEFDVTMDINDDG
+579 SEFDVTIDISDDG
-592 EVRIGGMSSENIEGA
+592 TVSIGGVESVRIENAIE
-607 KNRVEQ
+607 KIQ
-613 IVKDVE
+613 SIIKDVE
-619 VGDVYEG
+619 VGDVYQG

-642 GKDGLVHISEIND
+642 GKDGLVHISEISD

-660 VESALEVGQEIKVI
+660 VESAYEVGQEVEVV
-674 VKRIDDQRRIDLS
+674 VKKIDNQNRIDLS
-687 ARVEKYLSGELSLEE
+687 ARVEKYLSGELSFEE
-702 SKSNS
+702 DKPKKFNKSKSNS
-707 SNKRSGKNRRNR
+707 KRKDVRKSNP
-719 GSDSN
+719 
-724 RKEIRGRRKPP
+724 KPP
-735 SLRN
+735 TLRN